1 MVRKLLLVA
10 LTSMSYASTLT
21 IESSD
26 NVNTTSYSQNDFIDP
41 SSPNFR
47 LGDYEVTS

>member
-21 IESSD
+21 IGSSD
-26 NVNTTSYSQNDFIDP
+26 NPNTTYSQNNFIAPD
-41 SSPNFR
+41 S
-47 LGDYEVTS
+47 LTSVIIK